1 MDDSG
6 FADTPPM
13 RVHAAVHVED
23 GTLVVDLTGS
33 HPQVESAMNVP
44 ISEHRR
50 RDLLRGA
57 GIPGP

>member
-33 HPQVESAMNVP
+33 HPRS
-44 ISEHRR
+44 SRR
-50 RDLLRGA
+50 
-57 GIPGP
+57 